1 VLDDLSNARAELR
14 ESPLLYNPT
23 TVEHL
28 LQALAV
34 QTQAKRTR
42 LAVRVSLPNSG
53 VVVEGKAFPDLPPS
67 MLALLNQGRQTG
79 VAPFGRALVGHRD
92 TPWVV
97 QGQQSVQF
105 RVVKQKPFF
114 QEKPLPTP

>member
-1 VLDDLSNARAELR
+1 
-14 ESPLLYNPT
+14 
-23 TVEHL
+23 
-28 LQALAV
+28 
-34 QTQAKRTR
+34 
-42 LAVRVSLPNSG
+42 
-53 VVVEGKAFPDLPPS
+53 
-67 MLALLNQGRQTG
+67 LNQGRQTG